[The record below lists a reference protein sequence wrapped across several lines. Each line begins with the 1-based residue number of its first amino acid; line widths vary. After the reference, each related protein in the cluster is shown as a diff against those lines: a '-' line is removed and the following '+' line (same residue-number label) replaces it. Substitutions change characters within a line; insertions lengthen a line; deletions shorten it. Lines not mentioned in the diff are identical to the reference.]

1 MTLMTNGGQ
10 IEKKEET
17 TLEKKLYFS
26 ISHHDNVCP
35 SFIFTFILIIVFI
48 ILFILIVIT
57 FIAVCTN
64 EPAQHGLGRMLLL
77 RGNKSMLS
85 PEVDCENSR
94 HFATASLVSTRN
106 DTCGKR
112 AEIPHWWRVATKI
125 WVVLLIGWKFDSSTD
140 QKHYPDLATEG
151 LSNWVWN
158 FCARSSGVISRG
170 KPAEASRN
178 VCCFLKSPDFPFPFP
193 GFRTPGLS
201 RRQVRDAPK

>member
-77 RGNKSMLS
+77 RSNKSMLS

-94 HFATASLVSTRN
+94 HFATASLVSPRN
-106 DTCGKR
+106 D
-112 AEIPHWWRVATKI
+112 A
-125 WVVLLIGWKFDSSTD
+125 
-140 QKHYPDLATEG
+140 
-151 LSNWVWN
+151 
-158 FCARSSGVISRG
+158 
-170 KPAEASRN
+170 
-178 VCCFLKSPDFPFPFP
+178 
-193 GFRTPGLS
+193 
-201 RRQVRDAPK
+201 